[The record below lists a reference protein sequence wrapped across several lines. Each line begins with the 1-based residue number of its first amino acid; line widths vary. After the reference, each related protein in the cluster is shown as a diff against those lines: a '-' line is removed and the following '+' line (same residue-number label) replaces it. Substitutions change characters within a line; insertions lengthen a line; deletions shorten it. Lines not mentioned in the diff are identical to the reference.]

1 MNDIKTAPK
10 HVSIVTFSLTALVVV
25 MLSTLI
31 SNIFGYS
38 WYGLVSAAVMVAVAI
53 LLHIFAKTKPIL
65 YLFSFAINS
74 VAVGRA
80 LSAYYLTFGEKPPVS
95 DLIIFSLPAA
105 AILIFVGIMLTL
117 DKKTKRITL
126 ILATLVNLCML
137 AWFLVMWISSVD
149 AGFSYGFFTLVLSL
163 GYLLAFGVSVGHDER
178 PVLRDISFASFSIVV
193 SAVLAAI
200 SLLSRKKI
208 KEKQ

>member
-10 HVSIVTFSLTALVVV
+10 HITLVTFSLTALVVV
-25 MLSTLI
+25 MLSTLV

-38 WYGLVSAAVMVAVAI
+38 WYGLVSAAVMVAISV
-53 LLHIFAKTKPIL
+53 LLHIVAKTKPIL

-95 DLIIFSLPAA
+95 DLVIFSLPAA

-117 DKKTKRITL
+117 DKKTKNV
-126 ILATLVNLCML
+126 TLVLAMLVNICML
-137 AWFLVMWISSVD
+137 AWFLVMWISSAD
-149 AGFSYGFFTLVLSL
+149 TGFSYGFFALVLSL
-163 GYLLAFGVSVGHDER
+163 GYLCAFGVSVGHDER
-178 PVLRDISFASFSIVV
+178 PVLRDISFASFSIIV
-193 SAVLAAI
+193 SAVVVAV
-200 SLLSRKKI
+200 SLLPRKK
-208 KEKQ
+208 